1 MNIFF
6 STEQK
11 MQQWNEEK
19 LDEVK
24 YILEILLNIFILN

>member
-6 STEQK
+6 SIEQK